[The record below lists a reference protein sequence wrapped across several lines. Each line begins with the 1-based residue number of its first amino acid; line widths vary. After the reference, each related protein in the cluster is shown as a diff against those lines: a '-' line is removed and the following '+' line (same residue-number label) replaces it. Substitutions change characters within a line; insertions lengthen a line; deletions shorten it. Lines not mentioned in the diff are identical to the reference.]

1 MRPTECIYSQ
11 CDYIKVTCAYYCNL
25 LHVSALS
32 GPLLGR
38 KQIYEM
44 YRTFVYILII
54 KGLNIILLYS
64 STVLLCLIH
73 ERIVFLNDNRYI
85 SCK

>member
-11 CDYIKVTCAYYCNL
+11 CDCIAITYYYNL
-25 LHVSALS
+25 LHISVLS
-32 GPLLGR
+32 GPLLER

-44 YRTFVYILII
+44 YRISVCIFII
-54 KGLNIILLYS
+54 KGLNIILLYLYAM
-64 STVLLCLIH
+64 LLYFIH
-73 ERIVFLNDNRYI
+73 ERTAFLNDNGYI

>member
-1 MRPTECIYSQ
+1 MIPTECIYSQ
-11 CDYIKVTCAYYCNL
+11 CDCIAITYYHNL
-25 LHVSALS
+25 LHVSVLS

-44 YRTFVYILII
+44 YRTFVYIFIN
-54 KGLNIILLYS
+54 KGLNIILLYLCAE
-64 STVLLCLIH
+64 LLYFIH
-73 ERIVFLNDNRYI
+73 ERNVFLNDNVYI